1 MLIPNT
7 RLIEVAQDMQ
17 PCFEVGPLHSRSS
30 KNEVAATAR
39 EYLQD
44 EGLPHG
50 PSVCYLV
57 AKYARLIWVGEIE
70 KLKQTKEQS

>member
-1 MLIPNT
+1 MIPNT

-17 PCFEVGPLHSRSS
+17 PCFEVGNLHSKSS
-30 KNEVAATAR
+30 KFVVAIKAR
-39 EYLQD
+39 EYLKD

-50 PSVCYLV
+50 ASVCYLV

-70 KLKQTKEQS
+70 KLKRDREQS